1 MDLEE
6 NPSLPLLPDDLQP
19 VFEQGWLRALLYF
32 FAFVVVA
39 LIFQSLSLLLLS
51 VMTGE
56 GITALTEAM
65 DTSEGVHFF
74 TYIQAFSLVG
84 TLLVTYLFRR
94 FIDKQPFQ
102 TLGFDYRG
110 WLNDAMLG
118 FLLGFAL
125 IAIGFVLLWGMG
137 LLKVSGIGFKP
148 LAILL
153 YIVLL
158 VMVALNEE
166 IAVRG
171 YMLNNLMQ
179 SLNKYTALA
188 ISSVVFAA
196 LHLLNPSFSVLSF
209 INIVLAGILLGVY
222 YIHRQNLWFPIALHF
237 AWNFFQGPVFG
248 FEVSGVNLSGIITQ
262 EVSGSA
268 WLTGGEFGF
277 EGSAI
282 LSFLLIGAIVATEK
296 WFNRPIPIDLAIE
309 SNSPKV

>member
-1 MDLEE
+1 MALEE
-6 NPSLPLLPDDLQP
+6 NSSLPLMPDIQRP

-32 FAFVVVA
+32 VAFIVVA
-39 LIFQSLSLLLLS
+39 MLFQALSLLLLS

-65 DTSEGVHFF
+65 DTTEGAHYF
-74 TYIQAFSLVG
+74 TYIQAFSLAG
-84 TLLVTYLFRR
+84 TLLVTWLFRL
-94 FIDKQPFQ
+94 FIDKQSFRS
-102 TLGFDYRG
+102 LGFDYRG
-110 WLNDAMLG
+110 WMPDALLG

-137 LLKVSGIGFKP
+137 LLKVSGFGFKP

-209 INIVLAGILLGVY
+209 VNIVLAGILLGVY

-262 EVSGSA
+262 DVEGSA
-268 WLTGGEFGF
+268 LLTGGEFGF

-282 LSFLLIGAIVATEK
+282 LSLLLIVAIVATEK
-296 WFNRPIPIDLAIE
+296 WFNRSMPVDLQADSHSPI
-309 SNSPKV
+309 V